1 MDASSGSND
10 PTQTVLRIDRLTLK
24 NYRCFE
30 ACEVNLHP
38 KMTVL
43 VAENGGGKT
52 AVLDGLA
59 HAAGVFVDSIAGT
72 KQASG
77 FHSSDIRLIYKSQN
91 MVPITPTSF
100 QAEGYIFDRPINW
113 SRSIN
118 SSGTRSRTSKKLSEN
133 VQDLADQVRSEGAA
147 NIILPLA
154 AYYGTARLWGEHRL
168 TKGRTSY
175 ISNKNYRHAGYI
187 DCLFSSSSFKGVI
200 TWFQSKMEEI
210 RDPRF
215 AGEIANSIA
224 LIAAV
229 NSATK
234 TVLAPTEWS
243 SLDWNSDIRDLMVMH
258 PHKGILPL
266 SSLSDGVRTMLA
278 LVADLARRCAV
289 LNPHLGEDAAK
300 LTPGILLID
309 EIDMHLHP
317 RWQQLIAELLRSA
330 FPSFQIIMS
339 THSPQVLST
348 VDKSSI
354 RIIHINDGQAT
365 IKTPEIQTKGVESA
379 DVLAAVMDVDPVPKI
394 HEAALLASYR
404 ALIEDGLAQSED
416 AKSLR
421 STLETHFGATHP
433 LMIDCDRL
441 IRFQEFK
448 AKKSKIRE

>member
-1 MDASSGSND
+1 MVADTSND
-10 PTQTVLRIDRLTLK
+10 STQTVLRIDKLTLK

-30 ACEVNLHP
+30 KCEINLHP
-38 KMTVL
+38 KLTVL

-52 AVLDGLA
+52 AVLDGLT

-72 KQASG
+72 KQAVG
-77 FHSSDIRLIYKSQN
+77 FHSSDIRLLHENQK

-100 QAEGYIFDRPINW
+100 HAEGFIFDRPINW
-113 SRSIN
+113 SRAIN
-118 SSGTRSRTSKKLSEN
+118 SSGSRGRTSKKLSEN
-133 VQDLADQVRSEGAA
+133 VQHLAEQVRSDNSPGK
-147 NIILPLA
+147 ILPLA

-175 ISNKNYRHAGYI
+175 VSDKNYRYAGYI
-187 DCLFSSSSFKGVI
+187 DCLFSSSSFKGVV
-200 TWFQSKMEEI
+200 TWFQAKMEEI

-215 AGEIANSIA
+215 AGEISNSIA

-229 NSATK
+229 NTATT

-243 SLDWNSDIRDLMVMH
+243 SLEWNSDIRQLMVKH
-258 PHKGILPL
+258 PHRGVFPL

-278 LVADLARRCAV
+278 LVADIARRCAV
-289 LNPHLGEDAAK
+289 LNPHLGEDSAK

-317 RWQQLIAELLRSA
+317 RWQQLIAELLQSA
-330 FPSFQIIMS
+330 FPSLQIILS

-354 RIIHINDGQAT
+354 RIIHTNDGQAI

-379 DVLAAVMDVDPVPKI
+379 DVLAAVMDVDPVPKTQ
-394 HEAALLASYR
+394 EAALLSSYR
-404 ALIEDGLAQSED
+404 ALIEDGLATSGD
-416 AKSLR
+416 AQSLR
-421 STLETHFGATHP
+421 RILDAHFGATHP

-448 AKKSKIRE
+448 AKKSKTKD